1 LKVCYTAGIIRL
13 TAEDIKKFK
22 IFGCLNNFFTFNNMP
37 QTTTLAKLNIS
48 YAVKFLILLTMAVCA
63 PLFGFHSQW
72 VTGPIVNMAL
82 ILSVFTLGIRGAFLI
97 GLLPS
102 TIALGAGLLPAI
114 LAPMIPFIIISNCLF
129 ILVLDY
135 FKNRLSDKEIA
146 AVDYFL
152 AIFVSAGL
160 KYLFLLSTS
169 KIVAGLLLKQELAAK
184 AADIMSYPQFFT
196 ALIGGVLAGGALK
209 ILKNA
214 KQT

>member
-1 LKVCYTAGIIRL
+1 
-13 TAEDIKKFK
+13 
-22 IFGCLNNFFTFNNMP
+22 
-37 QTTTLAKLNIS
+37 
-48 YAVKFLILLTMAVCA
+48 MAVCA